1 MTATPMTP
9 AAPLPA
15 AGTLPAV
22 GETPVTPTA
31 GTPLLQIH
39 VVGVPAPQGS
49 KRGFVNPHTG
59 RVAMVESSKKV
70 KPWRKAVAEAATEA
84 CAGAA
89 EWLGLDGWVPLDG
102 PLEVAMVFTLRK
114 PLSAPKRTRT
124 WPTKYP
130 DVSKLCRS
138 TEDALTAAGV
148 WADDARVV
156 RYRDLA
162 KVFPGEDPAALSQ
175 PGVVVRIWQVA
186 S

>member
-1 MTATPMTP
+1 MTAQLSS
-9 AAPLPA
+9 ASA
-15 AGTLPAV
+15 PAV
-22 GETPVTPTA
+22 GATGAGAGPAPILTVVA
-31 GTPLLQIH
+31 YGTP
-39 VVGVPAPQGS
+39 GPQGS
-49 KRGFVNPHTG
+49 KAFKGMTKAGN
-59 RVAMVESSKKV
+59 ALLVESSKKV
-70 KPWRKAVAEAATEA
+70 KPWRKAVAEAANAA

-124 WPTKYP
+124 WPTRYP

-148 WADDARVV
+148 WSDDARVV

-162 KVFPGEDPAALSQ
+162 KVFPGEDPAALSG